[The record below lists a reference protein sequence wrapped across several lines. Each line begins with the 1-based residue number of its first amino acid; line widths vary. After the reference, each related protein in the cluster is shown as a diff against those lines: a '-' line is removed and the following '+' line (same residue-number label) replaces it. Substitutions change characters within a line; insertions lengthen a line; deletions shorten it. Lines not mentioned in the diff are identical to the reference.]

1 MLNNRVLQV
10 KMVKSDT
17 PSVPNAP
24 SKLHLDVNQ
33 ITSDDARRIFVT
45 CFGAYASVKL
55 LNTACKIAVI
65 AASK

>member
-1 MLNNRVLQV
+1 MFKNRALQV
-10 KMVKSDT
+10 TMVKNDT
-17 PSVPNAP
+17 PSTPNEP
-24 SKLHLDVNQ
+24 SKLHIDINQ